1 MGAEAPA
8 MSEKTIPEIK
18 IGNFDF
24 VVKKKRAR
32 HGAFAESSDLVV
44 SLAGSEIFAVSALLV
59 PEMGRLLCWRCCS
72 TAGDMRK
79 ISQLP

>member
-18 IGNFDF
+18 IGKFDF

-32 HGAFAESSDLVV
+32 HGAFAGFSDVV
-44 SLAGSEIFAVSALLV
+44 ISLAGSEFFAVFAWLV

-72 TAGDMRK
+72 TAGGMRK